1 LYTAHLKIV
10 DINFSLLK
18 VKHGKGYYACF
29 NRRKQKRPG
38 VRD

>member
-10 DINFSLLK
+10 DIIFSA
-18 VKHGKGYYACF
+18 GKEYYACF